1 MPSVGWCLVWALSGR
16 LCSSLTSFAVVELSR
31 SSLTSCAVEKRF
43 CEGRNPVALSLSCRV
58 IANGFAAPEGSPR
71 GTAGFRPPA
80 GGRVTSLLRAQKR
93 SNQEKRAPPVRR
105 PTDILSTLRTC
116 RPNLTTAQGPPRAAR
131 VLLALLEKA
140 KATATAT
147 VRNEDC
153 VASSSDLARETVA

>member
-16 LCSSLTSFAVVELSR
+16 LCSPLTSFAVVELSR

-93 SNQEKRAPPVRR
+93 SNQEKGTPGTAPYGHPVHSAGLSSEPHRR
-105 PTDILSTLRTC
+105 TGSPKSSARPARTF
-116 RPNLTTAQGPPRAAR
+116 RKSQSNS
-131 VLLALLEKA
+131 
-140 KATATAT
+140 
-147 VRNEDC
+147 N
-153 VASSSDLARETVA
+153 SNSNS